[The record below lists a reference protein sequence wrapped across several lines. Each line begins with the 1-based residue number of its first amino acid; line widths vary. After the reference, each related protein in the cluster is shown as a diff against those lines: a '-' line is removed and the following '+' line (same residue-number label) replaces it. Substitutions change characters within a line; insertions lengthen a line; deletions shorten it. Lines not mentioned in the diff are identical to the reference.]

1 MGPGRRGGQGCWVSL
16 QDQGFK
22 ARGAAWRRRL
32 CAAGL
37 MGLQAGFGGRDPSR
51 EELCAHSPLQGSPSP
66 SLGKESGGLP
76 SLSLHPPPRQIAPLS
91 TLAPALQPSCPP
103 VLSIHWHLACGRCLC
118 SAVWGPGGGPP
129 VKGSPPTPGLTAPG
143 GLPWP
148 LLQGAG
154 WLAWKK
160 WAAIHGYWPAQRRLA
175 LEDVRD
181 FLRVQDP
188 APAPRSQPVKKDG
201 AE

>member
-1 MGPGRRGGQGCWVSL
+1 MLLGSWGCR
-16 QDQGFK
+16 QDLGDVTPAGK
-22 ARGAAWRRRL
+22 SCVPIRL
-32 CAAGL
+32 
-37 MGLQAGFGGRDPSR
+37 SR
-51 EELCAHSPLQGSPSP
+51 A
-66 SLGKESGGLP
+66 
-76 SLSLHPPPRQIAPLS
+76 PPPRASGRSLGGFPHSPCTPPPPNCPSQHPGTRPPALLSACPLYP
-91 TLAPALQPSCPP
+91 LAPGLWQVPM
-103 VLSIHWHLACGRCLC
+103 LC
-118 SAVWGPGGGPP
+118 CVGARGGGPP